1 MTEFSRLVPLRH
13 LASGDWRQEIAAEAE
28 ECAALAA
35 RFDLVAL
42 DRLAARVELRRG
54 TGGAI
59 LLEATFEAEFV
70 QCCVVSLDP
79 VPGTISASF
88 ALRYGPP
95 EAEEADRQ
103 LAVEEPAFE
112 PIAGEAIDIGEAVA
126 QELSLQLPPFPR
138 LPGAEVEP
146 LGEAGPVAEAPAEP
160 PAPHAEPHDRLI
172 DLAIRFAK
180 PR

>member
-13 LASGDWRQEIAAEAE
+13 LASGSWRQEIAAEPE

-35 RFDLVAL
+35 RFDLVSL

-54 TGGAI
+54 AGGTV
-59 LLEATFEAEFV
+59 LLEATFEAAFV
-70 QCCVVSLDP
+70 QSCVVSLDP

-95 EAEEADRQ
+95 EAEGADRQ
-103 LAVEEPAFE
+103 PAVEEPPFE
-112 PIAGEAIDIGEAVA
+112 PIAGEAIDIAEAVA

-138 LPGAEVEP
+138 LPGAEVEL
-146 LGEAGPVAEAPAEP
+146 LGETEPVAGTPG
-160 PAPHAEPHDRLI
+160 EPHDQLI
-172 DLAIRFAK
+172 DLATRFSGL
-180 PR
+180 R